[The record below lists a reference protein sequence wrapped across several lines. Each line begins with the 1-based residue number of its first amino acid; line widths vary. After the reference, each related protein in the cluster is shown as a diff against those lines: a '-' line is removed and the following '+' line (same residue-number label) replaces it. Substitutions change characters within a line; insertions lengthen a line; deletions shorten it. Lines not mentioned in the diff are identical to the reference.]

1 MLHRTLSRVLHL
13 PILNSQTTPP
23 YAIHSISSNQ
33 MNPTKKLTF
42 SHIFQ
47 KCSNL
52 KAINPGKQ
60 AHAQIT
66 VTGFVPTVF
75 VSNCLLQFYCKCS
88 NLNYAYNVFDKMPQR
103 DVISWN
109 TMIFGYAGVGN
120 MEFAQFLFDSM
131 PERDVVSWNSMLSC
145 YLQNGF
151 HRKSIEIFTKMR
163 LLEIQHDY
171 ATFAVVLK
179 ACTGIEDYGLGLQVH
194 CLAIQM
200 GFDSDVVTGTAL
212 VDMYSTCKK
221 LDHAFNIFCEM
232 PERNSVCWSAVIA
245 GYVRN
250 DRFTEGL
257 KLYKVMLDEGM
268 GVSQATF
275 ASAFRSCAGLS
286 AFELGTQLHAYA
298 LKTNFGYDNIVGTAT
313 LDMYAK
319 CDRMVDARKVFNTF
333 PNPTRQSHNALI
345 VGYARQDQGLEAL
358 EIFRSLQKS
367 YLDFD
372 EISLSGAL
380 TACSA
385 IKGYLEG
392 IQLHG
397 LAVKCGLDFNICVAN
412 TILDMYA
419 KCGALM
425 EACLIFDDMEIKDAV
440 SWNAII
446 AAHEQNEQV
455 EETLSL
461 FVSMLRSTM
470 EPDDYTF
477 GSVVKA
483 CAGKKALNYGME
495 VHGRVIKSGMGLDW
509 FVGSAIIDMYCKCG
523 MLVEAEKIHERLEEQ
538 TTVSWNSIISGF
550 SSEKQGENALSYF
563 SKMLQVGV
571 IPDNFTYA
579 TVLDICANLA
589 TVELGKQIH
598 GQILKLQLHS
608 DVYIASTI
616 VDMYSKC
623 GNMQDSRVM
632 FEKAPKRDYVTW
644 SAMICAYAYHGLGE
658 DAIKLFEEMQLQNVK
673 PNHTIFISVLR
684 ACAHMGFVDKGIHY
698 FQEMQSFYGLDPQ
711 VEHYSC
717 MVDLLGRS
725 GQVNEALELIESM
738 PFEADDVIW
747 RTLLGICKLQ
757 GNVEVAEKAANSL
770 LQLDPQDS
778 SAYVLLSNVY
788 GTAGMWGEV
797 AKIRSLMKN
806 YKLKKEPGCS
816 WIQVRDEVHAFLVG
830 DKAHPRSEE
839 IYQQTHLLVDEMK
852 WDEYVPEI
860 DDFLLDEEVEEQN
873 YYEGHKI
880 TACSVR

>member
-75 VSNCLLQFYCKCS
+75 VSNCLLQFYCKCL
-88 NLNYAYNVFDKMPQR
+88 NLNYAFNVFDKMPQR

-345 VGYARQDQGLEAL
+345 VGYARQDQVLEAL

-446 AAHEQNEQV
+446 AAHEQNEHV
-455 EETLSL
+455 EETLAL

-523 MLVEAEKIHERLEEQ
+523 MLVEAEKIHERLEER

-563 SKMLQVGV
+563 SRMLQVGV

-623 GNMQDSRVM
+623 GNMQDSRIM

-684 ACAHMGFVDKGIHY
+684 ACAHMGFVDKGLHY
-698 FQEMQSFYGLDPQ
+698 FREMRSHYGLDPQ
-711 VEHYSC
+711 MEHYSC

-747 RTLLGICKLQ
+747 RTLLGICRLQ

-788 GTAGMWGEV
+788 AIAGMWGEV
-797 AKIRSLMKN
+797 AKIRSFMKN

-852 WDEYVPEI
+852 WDGYVPEI
-860 DDFLLDEEVEEQN
+860 DGFLLDEEVDEQDS
-873 YYEGHKI
+873 YEGHKI
-880 TACSVR
+880 TV